1 METSSPMHKQGNM
14 ENWKKFVLIALV
26 LALVILAVWT
36 RGSLGSAVCIYCLI
50 IMGAAL
56 LTKRFI
62 LNRDENEF
70 DME

>member
-1 METSSPMHKQGNM
+1 M

-26 LALVILAVWT
+26 LALVILAVLTW
-36 RGSLGSAVCIYCLI
+36 GSVGSAVCTYCLI